1 MAVPGHHALHMRV
14 DGAFVGSS
22 VHHAP
27 RLSRCERHTD
37 RAVCVAV
44 SSPTLWYVY
53 RSYFGVRLHKLDA
66 TLDTMHSCGF
76 IIAHSIMALEM

>member
-1 MAVPGHHALHMRV
+1 MAVPGYHALHMRD

-22 VHHAP
+22 VPHAP

-37 RAVCVAV
+37 RLVCAAV

-53 RSYFGVRLHKLDA
+53 
-66 TLDTMHSCGF
+66 
-76 IIAHSIMALEM
+76 